1 VKIETV
7 VAMLACV
14 LSCGGVLVFIGR
26 SLGTLQSIGDA
37 VKVAL
42 AKTDKHDEAIARIDK
57 ELAEVKTRQ
66 IDCGNCP

>member
-1 VKIETV
+1 MKIETV

-26 SLGTLQSIGDA
+26 SLGTLQSIGDT

>member
-1 VKIETV
+1 MKIETV